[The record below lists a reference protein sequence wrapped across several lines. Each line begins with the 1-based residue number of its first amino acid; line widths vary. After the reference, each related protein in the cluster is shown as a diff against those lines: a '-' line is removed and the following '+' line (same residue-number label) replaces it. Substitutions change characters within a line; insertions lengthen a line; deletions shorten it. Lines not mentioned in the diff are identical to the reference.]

1 MQKAPQRTQSSEEQ
15 PIFGT
20 SLNRDDADVSIS
32 DYKGILPR
40 LKFGLEDRKPGW
52 CRSGP
57 KIFNAFDFMWT
68 LRSAISKL
76 QKSNCWHRLPKCI
89 NPGCR
94 CSGKQLECS
103 YHETNFRQLCRYMY
117 PPCAIYVTFISTS
130 KGMQTCSGGGAV
142 PRENIL
148 ISW

>member
-57 KIFNAFDFMWT
+57 KIFNAFDFSLHGDCALSHIQNT
-68 LRSAISKL
+68 KIKL
-76 QKSNCWHRLPKCI
+76 L
-89 NPGCR
+89 
-94 CSGKQLECS
+94 
-103 YHETNFRQLCRYMY
+103 
-117 PPCAIYVTFISTS
+117 A
-130 KGMQTCSGGGAV
+130 
-142 PRENIL
+142 
-148 ISW
+148 